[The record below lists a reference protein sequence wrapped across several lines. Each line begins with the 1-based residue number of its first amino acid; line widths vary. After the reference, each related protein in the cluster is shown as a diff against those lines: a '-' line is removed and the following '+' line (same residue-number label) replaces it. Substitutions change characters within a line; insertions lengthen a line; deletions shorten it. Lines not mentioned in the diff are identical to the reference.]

1 MKMDIYEP
9 FQQVSMWGGNFKVD
23 GGLNSIASPML
34 MVDSTSVEN
43 KVRKCDFY
51 FFCWVNFF
59 FMWNLDYKSYNS
71 IFWIWIL
78 QSEDIPQESREPS
91 GSGADQETTN
101 KDVNKVLKFLQDI
114 PLLCIA
120 IEMFSYLLFHCKLL
134 LVLRSLKCD
143 LLSATLKIF
152 LKHEWFCCSI
162 FVCVADSMAAKYSCV
177 DAKTPSSESRGC
189 SEK

>member
-34 MVDSTSVEN
+34 MVGTNVEN

-91 GSGADQETTN
+91 GSGADQEATN
-101 KDVNKVLKFLQDI
+101 KEVNKVMKFLQDI
-114 PLLCIA
+114 SLLRIY
-120 IEMFSYLLFHCKLL
+120 SYWNVSLSLDSLYIIVSIKKSEPWSVTFCRWHWRFLSNMNDFV
-134 LVLRSLKCD
+134 VL
-143 LLSATLKIF
+143 
-152 LKHEWFCCSI
+152 
-162 FVCVADSMAAKYSCV
+162 
-177 DAKTPSSESRGC
+177 
-189 SEK
+189 